1 MAEENSHERGLRS
14 QRLRKSVKSMKEDNY
29 HIRDVL
35 KTPKYRLLVWL
46 KSIRNAQNS
55 GAFENMNNV
64 DILNSG
70 EIRLK

>member
-1 MAEENSHERGLRS
+1 
-14 QRLRKSVKSMKEDNY
+14 MKEDNY

-55 GAFENMNNV
+55 GAFENLNDV